1 LRNLFFL
8 IINQVIVRVIAMFL
22 LSSAFCHAED
32 FKLALVLSEESGAY
46 LEYSSAL
53 KASLSDS
60 QFVLSVIAADQP
72 IPKSDLIIAAGMKAA
87 AVVARS
93 KPAAMLAVLIPKQGL
108 LQLLNEFPD
117 LKDAGK
123 NMYSAIYLD
132 QPSRRQ
138 IDLITLLL
146 PATKIIGVLY
156 TEPPSDISAL
166 RMQATAH
173 KCKLYERSFDD
184 AKSDTSSPMY
194 TALQELLVSSDVLL
208 ALPDVEIYNSSTIR
222 NILLATYRNRVPL
235 IGLSSAYV
243 KAGALA
249 AIYSTPE
256 QIAIQSVGL
265 VRTFAETH
273 MLPPAQYAK
282 DFEVSV
288 NEQVAHSLGL
298 NVKSATQLRAEIGK
312 LP

>member
-1 LRNLFFL
+1 
-8 IINQVIVRVIAMFL
+8 MFL

-184 AKSDTSSPMY
+184 AKSDTSSP
-194 TALQELLVSSDVLL
+194 SSDVLL